1 MDQGSN
7 SNQKNN
13 PQRSNTPEEEKL
25 EFLKREE
32 IRTMQKDVA
41 HLREGEAQTERER
54 ITELKPQEAKR
65 EISSP
70 AEKKER
76 TEEPKMEEPKA
87 EGPIEKG
94 VPVTLI
100 PRELPK
106 KLSPLQ
112 KIIVRA
118 GAVLILL
125 LIAGFFYWLIA
136 GKPTETPGEEET
148 ATTTSEET
156 TEQPEE
162 QPEGQ
167 PEITIP
173 PSLIT
178 TDATQTLETINAGEA
193 PLVVSGFLKGEIQ
206 TRGFTRVLLEDQ
218 TENKVLGLNDFFEAF
233 EIQSPEGLLDKL
245 NDDFTIFIYSTQ
257 NANRLGFI
265 TKVEQTEGLLNLLK
279 TWEGSMGKDTE
290 KLFIALGQEE
300 PAISFTF
307 KTAFHQGVGFRFLTI
322 SRGDLGICYAWFDD
336 YFVFTSS
343 FESMQK
349 AIEKIKSG
357 QSAMEIGQLLIIGFE
372 GKTIT
377 PELEETFRK
386 YHPGGV
392 LLLSKNI
399 ENETQLKELTE
410 GLQALSLKETGLPL
424 LIAADQE
431 GGVISRVNFAE
442 EKTPQS
448 EIDNSDEAYEVG
460 LVRGQ
465 EMKELGV
472 NLVLSPVLDM
482 TKEGDFLYERSF
494 KKPSEETGELAK
506 SLILGQ
512 NTAGILTALKH
523 FPGYGDIAFNPEE
536 KLAEKENV
544 PEISQF
550 KIAMA
555 ANPEFV
561 MTSNVIYKD
570 VDPSLPFT
578 FSPEGIQFLKE
589 NLGSDALIISDDLAQ
604 NYLLEKFSLEEMFNK
619 AVSAGVDML
628 IFSGWEAD
636 VGQALDVFFTSFQRG
651 ELSREKI
658 EEAVSRVINFKQSM
672 L

>member
-1 MDQGSN
+1 MDQSSS
-7 SNQKNN
+7 SNQKIN
-13 PQRSNTPEEEKL
+13 PQGPDALEEEKL

-41 HLREGEAQTERER
+41 RLREGEVQTERER
-54 ITELKPQEAKR
+54 ITELKPEEKPKR
-65 EISSP
+65 EIPRP
-70 AEKKER
+70 AEK
-76 TEEPKMEEPKA
+76 EEKMEEPKVK
-87 EGPIEKG
+87 GPIEKG

-136 GKPTETPGEEET
+136 AKPAETPGGEEV
-148 ATTTSEET
+148 ATTTEET

-162 QPEGQ
+162 E
-167 PEITIP
+167 PEITIL
-173 PSLIT
+173 PSLIPT
-178 TDATQTLETINAGEA
+178 EATQTLEVVNAEET
-193 PLVVSGFLKGEIQ
+193 PLVLSGFLKSKVEPQ
-206 TRGFTRVLLEDQ
+206 GFTRVLLEDK
-218 TENKVLGLNDFFEAF
+218 TENKILGLKDFFNAF

-245 NDDFTIFIYSTQ
+245 NDDFTLFVYSTE
-257 NANRLGFI
+257 NTNRLGFV

-279 TWEGSMGKDTE
+279 TWEGTMENDTE
-290 KLFIALGQEE
+290 KLFVSLGKEE
-300 PAISFTF
+300 PAVSPTF
-307 KTAFHQGVGFRFLTI
+307 KTASYDGVGFRFLTI
-322 SRGDLGICYAWFDD
+322 SRADFGICYAWFDD

-343 FESMQK
+343 YESMQK
-349 AIEKIKSG
+349 AIEKVKSG
-357 QSAMEIGQLLIIGFE
+357 ESALEIGQLLIIGFD

-377 PELEETFRK
+377 PELKETFRK

-399 ENETQLKELTE
+399 ENEVQLKELTE

-431 GGVISRVNFAE
+431 GGVISRIDFAQ

-448 EIDNSDEAYEVG
+448 EIENSDAAYEVG
-460 LVRGQ
+460 LARGQ
-465 EMKELGV
+465 EMKKLGI

-494 KKPSEETGELAK
+494 KKPAEETGELAK

-536 KLAEKENV
+536 ELAEKETL

-555 ANPEFV
+555 ANPEFI
-561 MTSNVIYKD
+561 MTSNVIYKGI
-570 VDPSLPFT
+570 DPSLPFT
-578 FSPEGIQFLKE
+578 FSPQGIKFLKD
-589 NLGSDALIISDDLAQ
+589 NLNSEVLIISDDLAQ
-604 NYLLEKFSLEEMFNK
+604 NYLLEKFSLEDLFQK
-619 AVSAGVDML
+619 SISAGVDLL

-636 VGQALDVFFTSFQRG
+636 VEQALNVFFTSFQKG
-651 ELSREKI
+651 EFSQEKI
-658 EEAVSRVINFKQSM
+658 EETVSRVINFKQSM

>member
-7 SNQKNN
+7 SNQKIN
-13 PQRSNTPEEEKL
+13 PQGPDALEEEKL

-41 HLREGEAQTERER
+41 RLREGEVQTERER
-54 ITELKPQEAKR
+54 ITELKPEEKPKR
-65 EISSP
+65 EIPRP
-70 AEKKER
+70 AEK
-76 TEEPKMEEPKA
+76 EEKMEEPKVK
-87 EGPIEKG
+87 GPIEKG
-94 VPVTLI
+94 MPVTLI
-100 PRELPK
+100 PKELPK

-136 GKPTETPGEEET
+136 AKPAETPGGEEV
-148 ATTTSEET
+148 ATTTEET

-162 QPEGQ
+162 E
-167 PEITIP
+167 PEITIL
-173 PSLIT
+173 PSLIPT
-178 TDATQTLETINAGEA
+178 EATQTLEVVNAEET
-193 PLVVSGFLKGEIQ
+193 PLVLSGFLKSKVEPQ
-206 TRGFTRVLLEDQ
+206 GFTRVLLEDK
-218 TENKVLGLNDFFEAF
+218 TENKILGLKDFFNAF

-245 NDDFTIFIYSTQ
+245 NDDFTLFVYSTE
-257 NANRLGFI
+257 NTNRLGFV

-279 TWEGSMGKDTE
+279 TWEGTMENDTE
-290 KLFIALGQEE
+290 KLFVSLGKEE
-300 PAISFTF
+300 PAVSPTF
-307 KTAFHQGVGFRFLTI
+307 KTASYDGVGFRFLTI
-322 SRGDLGICYAWFDD
+322 SRADFGICYAWFDD

-343 FESMQK
+343 YESMQK
-349 AIEKIKSG
+349 AIEKVKSG
-357 QSAMEIGQLLIIGFE
+357 ESALEIGQLLIIGFD

-377 PELEETFRK
+377 PELKETFRK

-399 ENETQLKELTE
+399 ENEAQLKELTE

-431 GGVISRVNFAE
+431 GGVISRIDFAQ

-448 EIDNSDEAYEVG
+448 EIENSDAAYEVG

-465 EMKELGV
+465 EIKKLGI

-494 KKPSEETGELAK
+494 KKPAEETGELAK

-523 FPGYGDIAFNPEE
+523 FPGYGDIAFNPEGE
-536 KLAEKENV
+536 LAEKETL

-555 ANPEFV
+555 ANPEFI
-561 MTSNVIYKD
+561 MTSNVIYKGI
-570 VDPSLPFT
+570 DPSLPFT
-578 FSPEGIQFLKE
+578 FSPQGIKFLKD
-589 NLGSDALIISDDLAQ
+589 NLNSEVLIISDDLAQ
-604 NYLLEKFSLEEMFNK
+604 NYLLEKFSLEDLFQK
-619 AVSAGVDML
+619 SISAGVDLL

-636 VGQALDVFFTSFQRG
+636 VEQALNVFFTSFQKG
-651 ELSREKI
+651 EFSQEKI
-658 EEAVSRVINFKQSM
+658 EETVSRVINFKQSM

>member
-7 SNQKNN
+7 SNQKIN
-13 PQRSNTPEEEKL
+13 PQGPDALEEEKL

-41 HLREGEAQTERER
+41 RLREGEVQTERER
-54 ITELKPQEAKR
+54 ITELKPEEKPKR
-65 EISSP
+65 EIPRP
-70 AEKKER
+70 AEK
-76 TEEPKMEEPKA
+76 EEKMEEPKVK
-87 EGPIEKG
+87 GPIEKG
-94 VPVTLI
+94 MPVTLI
-100 PRELPK
+100 PKELPK

-136 GKPTETPGEEET
+136 AKPAETPGGEEV
-148 ATTTSEET
+148 ATTTEET

-162 QPEGQ
+162 E
-167 PEITIP
+167 PEITIL
-173 PSLIT
+173 PSLIPT
-178 TDATQTLETINAGEA
+178 EATQTLEVVNAEET
-193 PLVVSGFLKGEIQ
+193 PLVLSGFLKSKVEPQ
-206 TRGFTRVLLEDQ
+206 GFTRVLLEDK
-218 TENKVLGLNDFFEAF
+218 TENKILGLKDFFNAF

-245 NDDFTIFIYSTQ
+245 NDDFTLFVYSTE
-257 NANRLGFI
+257 NTNRLGFV

-279 TWEGSMGKDTE
+279 TWEGTMENDTE
-290 KLFIALGQEE
+290 KLFVSLGKEE
-300 PAISFTF
+300 PAVSPTF
-307 KTAFHQGVGFRFLTI
+307 KTASYDGVGFRFLTI
-322 SRGDLGICYAWFDD
+322 SRADFGICYAWFDD

-343 FESMQK
+343 YESMQK
-349 AIEKIKSG
+349 AIEKVKSG
-357 QSAMEIGQLLIIGFE
+357 ESALEIGQLLIIGFD

-377 PELEETFRK
+377 PELKETFRK

-399 ENETQLKELTE
+399 ENEVQLKELTE

-431 GGVISRVNFAE
+431 GGVISRIDFAQ

-448 EIDNSDEAYEVG
+448 EIENSDAAYEVG

-465 EMKELGV
+465 EIKKLGI

-494 KKPSEETGELAK
+494 KKPAEETGELAK

-523 FPGYGDIAFNPEE
+523 FPGYGDIVFNPEGE
-536 KLAEKENV
+536 LAEKETL

-555 ANPEFV
+555 ANPEFI

-570 VDPSLPFT
+570 IDPSLPFT
-578 FSPEGIQFLKE
+578 LSPQGIEFLKN
-589 NLGSDALIISDDLAQ
+589 NLNSEVLIISDDLAQ
-604 NYLLEKFSLEEMFNK
+604 NYLLEKFSLEDLFQK
-619 AVSAGVDML
+619 SISAGVDLL

-636 VGQALDVFFTSFQRG
+636 VEQALNVFFTSFQKG
-651 ELSREKI
+651 EFSQEKI
-658 EEAVSRVINFKQSM
+658 EEAVSRVINFKQDM